1 MGPYINDAM
10 RFALYK
16 AKVAL
21 VSVVCRYRL
30 SKTPNTPEKLY
41 SDPRLNMTES
51 LHPLWVKVEE
61 RRF

>member
-1 MGPYINDAM
+1 M

-21 VSVVCRYRL
+21 ISVVCRYRL

>member
-1 MGPYINDAM
+1 M

-21 VSVVCRYRL
+21 ISVVCRYRL
-30 SKTPNTPEKLY
+30 SKTANSPEKLNL
-41 SDPRLNMTES
+41 DPRLNTTES
-51 LHPLWVKVEE
+51 LYPLWVKVEE